1 MSVNENYL
9 EGIVVSYQFHKF
21 DVNDNDIYF
30 FKVEDANSLDKLHKF
45 FRKHWG
51 HNVDFIY
58 RKCLNT
64 YVKVKHE
71 NIENF
76 FNFQFEKGCKFKAN
90 LYLHLSEDGDGQTYY
105 PKITLEDQNI
115 IKYDAII

>member
-1 MSVNENYL
+1 MIMTS
-9 EGIVVSYQFHKF
+9 
-21 DVNDNDIYF
+21 F
-30 FKVEDANSLDKLHKF
+30 FYKVEDAYSMGKLNKF

-76 FNFQFEKGCKFKAN
+76 FTIHFEKGFKFKAN

-105 PKITLEDQNI
+105 LKISLEDQHI